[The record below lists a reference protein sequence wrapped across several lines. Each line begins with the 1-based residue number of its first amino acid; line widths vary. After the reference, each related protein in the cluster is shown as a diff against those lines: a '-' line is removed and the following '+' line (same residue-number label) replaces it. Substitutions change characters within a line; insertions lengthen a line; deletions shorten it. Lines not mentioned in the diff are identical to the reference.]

1 MGQVGARVASPMTL
15 LREHADAVRD
25 LLDGQRVDA
34 DGRYVQLDGVA
45 LDWPP
50 ATRPLLLVGGRGDKT
65 IRLAGEVADGVL
77 LDSVTGPDVVRRG
90 RALVDEGRESA
101 GREGRATV
109 TVYSEVDPTQP
120 AAALARQVPEL
131 VAALLEAGA
140 DTVVLQ
146 ATDEHPDPMPLVEA
160 LATSDLF

>member
-1 MGQVGARVASPMTL
+1 M
-15 LREHADAVRD
+15 AVRD

-50 ATRPLLLVGGRGDKT
+50 ATPPLAPGRCARRKT

-77 LDSVTGPDVVRRG
+77 LDAGDRPGRRTAG
-90 RALVDEGRESA
+90 RALVDEGRKSA

-120 AAALARQVPEL
+120 AAALARQVAEL

-160 LATSDLF
+160 LATSDFV